1 MSIKKKMIGN
11 FVSPVYKQLNIN
23 QLALPLEICDLIQSY
38 LFYNKESITF
48 IKKLSSN
55 KHELTLIKK
64 AWTRTNSSGFSPSG
78 MSIDRLTPDSS
89 NWVWGFTHENDPYQK
104 EYLQMQGENCPSC
117 GEYKYI
123 SYRTKPHLHS
133 KLSIC
138 FCSDN

>member
-1 MSIKKKMIGN
+1 MIGN

-48 IKKLSSN
+48 IKKISSN
-55 KHELTLIKK
+55 KLELTLIKK
-64 AWTRTNSSGFSPSG
+64 AWTRTNSSG
-78 MSIDRLTPDSS
+78 LTPDSS
-89 NWVWGFTHENDPYQK
+89 NWIWGFTHENDPYQK

-123 SYRTKPHLHS
+123 SYSTNPHLHS

>member
-1 MSIKKKMIGN
+1 MIGN
-11 FVSPVYKQLNIN
+11 FVCPVYKQLNIN
-23 QLALPLEICDLIQSY
+23 QLKLPIEICDLIQSY

-55 KHELTLIKK
+55 KLELTLIKK
-64 AWTRTNSSGFSPSG
+64 AWTRTNIFPVPPSVLRNQ
-78 MSIDRLTPDSS
+78 RLTAESS
-89 NWVWGFTHENDPYQK
+89 NWVWGFTSFNDPFQK
-104 EYLQMQGENCPSC
+104 DTLQLQGENCPSC

-138 FCSDN
+138 FCSNN